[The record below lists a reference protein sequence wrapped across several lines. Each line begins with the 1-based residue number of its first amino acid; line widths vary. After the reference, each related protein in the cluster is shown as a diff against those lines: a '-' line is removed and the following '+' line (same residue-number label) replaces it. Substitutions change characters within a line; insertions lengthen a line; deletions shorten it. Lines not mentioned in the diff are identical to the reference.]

1 METTHTP
8 QDVAK
13 ALKVDVEIILN
24 HIRSGK
30 LEAANVGLG
39 TIRPRWRITA
49 ESLDAFLAAR
59 RSGGPQPARRRKSPA
74 GSAATEFFK

>member
-39 TIRPRWRITA
+39 IIRPRWRITA

-59 RSGGPQPARRRKSPA
+59 RSGGPRSTRRRKSPA
-74 GSAATEFFK
+74 TAATEFFK